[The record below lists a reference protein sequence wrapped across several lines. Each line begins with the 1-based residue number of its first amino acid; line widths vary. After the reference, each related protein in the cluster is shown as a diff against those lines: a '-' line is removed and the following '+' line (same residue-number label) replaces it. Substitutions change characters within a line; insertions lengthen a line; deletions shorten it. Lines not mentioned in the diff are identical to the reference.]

1 MLIILIIDNAI
12 NKNIVVVD
20 TFCDLISVNI
30 YDAVFYNDHIIS
42 RYFVM
47 YRIDDKQQIEYGDFD
62 IETNE
67 YKKVTK
73 IYRI

>member
-1 MLIILIIDNAI
+1 MLIISIIGNAI

-47 YRIDDKQQIEYGDFD
+47 YRIDEQQIEYDDFV
-62 IETNE
+62 IKTNE